1 MNKTSYILLSF
12 VFFVCFFL
20 IFKTLSFDAQ
30 TGDEKLDKKL
40 NEINAKAITNIDE
53 FKSQIALKYQTSE
66 SEVAKL
72 LKIME
77 PAEIL
82 FSYEISAVSSTPI
95 DKIIETYKKNKNEGW
110 NVVISEIGIQKN
122 SKKFKELKNLSIY
135 NDQTIDDSS
144 LSQNK

>member
-1 MNKTSYILLSF
+1 MNKTNYILLSI
-12 VFFVCFFL
+12 VFFVSFLL
-20 IFKTLSFDAQ
+20 IFNTLSFDAQ

-40 NEINAKAITNIDE
+40 NEINARAITNIDE

-66 SEVAKL
+66 SEVARL

-95 DKIIETYKKNKNEGW
+95 EEIIETYKNNKNEGW
-110 NVVISEIGIQKN
+110 EIIISEIGIEKN

>member
-1 MNKTSYILLSF
+1 MNKTNYILLSI
-12 VFFVCFFL
+12 VFFACFFL
-20 IFKTLSFDAQ
+20 IFNTLSFDAQ
-30 TGDEKLDKKL
+30 TGDEKLDNKL
-40 NEINAKAITNIDE
+40 KEINAKAITNIDV

-66 SEVAKL
+66 SEVARL

-95 DKIIETYKKNKNEGW
+95 DKIIETYKNNKNEGW
-110 NVVISEIGIQKN
+110 KTIISEIGISKN